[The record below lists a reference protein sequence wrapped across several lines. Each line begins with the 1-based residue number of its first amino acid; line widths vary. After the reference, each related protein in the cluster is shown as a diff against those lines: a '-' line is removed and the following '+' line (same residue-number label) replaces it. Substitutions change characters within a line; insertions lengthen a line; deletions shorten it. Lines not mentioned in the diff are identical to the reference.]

1 MCNRKHYMKFPKN
14 ELMVQCTA
22 TPSAHFSEGGSGSL
36 SLSLSLGNRI
46 LNWCKVLCKGDT
58 LSQQGLRN
66 KGPCTV
72 EPSMSPMLV
81 NPTALV

>member
-1 MCNRKHYMKFPKN
+1 MYNRKHYMKFPKK
-14 ELMVQCTA
+14 ELMVHCTV
-22 TPSAHFSEGGSGSL
+22 TPSANFSEGGSV

-46 LNWCKVLCKGDT
+46 LNWCNILCRGDT
-58 LSQQGLRN
+58 LSQQGLWN
-66 KGPCTV
+66 KGPCKA